1 MAQAQDAAK
10 DSMVKETDRLHAEI
24 AKLRQELADVT
35 SRMRDRVAPSARDAA
50 MAAGRAAA
58 ETVSEWG
65 DRAREYGESSVSS
78 AKDQVRA
85 HPLTAV
91 GLAFSLGALAAILL
105 RR

>member
-1 MAQAQDAAK
+1 MATAQDTA
-10 DSMVKETDRLHAEI
+10 SKETDRLNAEI

-35 SRMRDRVAPSARDAA
+35 SRLKDGVAPSARDAA

-58 ETVSEWG
+58 ERVGEIR
-65 DRAREYGESSVSS
+65 DRAIDYGEATVTS

-91 GLAFSLGALAAILL
+91 GLAFSLGALVAILL